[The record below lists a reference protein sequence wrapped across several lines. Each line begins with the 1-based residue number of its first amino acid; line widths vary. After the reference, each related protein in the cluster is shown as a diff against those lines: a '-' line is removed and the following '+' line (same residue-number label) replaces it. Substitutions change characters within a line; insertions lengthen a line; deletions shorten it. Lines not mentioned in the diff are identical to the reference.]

1 MKTIHITSQDELPQV
16 AGAIIGSLGRRTV
29 VAFRG
34 EMGAGKTTLIRE
46 IAAELGAA
54 DTVTSPT
61 FAIVNQYKG
70 EGNRRIHHFDFYRIN
85 DLREAFDFG
94 YEEYFYSGDLCL
106 VEWPEK
112 IEQLLP
118 DNTMTVRITVDSDT
132 ARTFEILKSRIQSR
146 PDSKTANPGS
156 RRREL
161 SARSPHIA
169 GPFFQGPAPFPQ
181 GPAASQPHPGTNP
194 AKVRPVRLPPP
205 EKSLSLQRT

>member
-1 MKTIHITSQDELPQV
+1 MHTLVIENLDQINKTARQFIELM
-16 AGAIIGSLGRRTV
+16 ADYTV
-29 VAFRG
+29 FAFHG

-132 ARTFEILKSRIQSR
+132 ARTFEI
-146 PDSKTANPGS
+146 D
-156 RRREL
+156 
-161 SARSPHIA
+161 
-169 GPFFQGPAPFPQ
+169 
-181 GPAASQPHPGTNP
+181 
-194 AKVRPVRLPPP
+194 
-205 EKSLSLQRT
+205 